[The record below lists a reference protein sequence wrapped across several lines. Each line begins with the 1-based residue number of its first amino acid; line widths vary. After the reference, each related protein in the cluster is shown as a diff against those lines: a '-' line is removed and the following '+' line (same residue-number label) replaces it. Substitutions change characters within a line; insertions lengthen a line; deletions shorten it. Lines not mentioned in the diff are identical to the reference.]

1 MPGISRFFGIV
12 IHMYA
17 NDHGPERH
25 FHASYN
31 GFYARFYFDGT
42 MGDGEEFPSKQAKLV
57 KKWALLR
64 RAELDANW
72 VEHVEPGTQP
82 VDIPPLEHK

>member
-1 MPGISRFFGIV
+1 
-12 IHMYA
+12 
-17 NDHGPERH
+17 
-25 FHASYN
+25 
-31 GFYARFYFDGT
+31 